1 MPQQNYEIRVR
12 GRLGETFRTAFPSLR
27 ARTQGNDTVLS
38 GSLVDRAALY
48 GVLAIIETFG
58 LELVELRQVASSE
71 LVSVWCAPVNWK
83 SRVKTK
89 HCRRGRSEP
98 RHPVARERSVA

>member
-48 GVLAIIETFG
+48 GVLAIIETLG

-71 LVSVWCAPVNWK
+71 LVSRMVRAGEPEVSGEDQAPPP
-83 SRVKTK
+83 
-89 HCRRGRSEP
+89 GPE
-98 RHPVARERSVA
+98 

>member
-58 LELVELRQVASSE
+58 LELIELRQVTSPE
-71 LVSVWCAPVNWK
+71 LVSRMVRAGELEVSGEDQAEVDTYFDQEN
-83 SRVKTK
+83 
-89 HCRRGRSEP
+89 
-98 RHPVARERSVA
+98 